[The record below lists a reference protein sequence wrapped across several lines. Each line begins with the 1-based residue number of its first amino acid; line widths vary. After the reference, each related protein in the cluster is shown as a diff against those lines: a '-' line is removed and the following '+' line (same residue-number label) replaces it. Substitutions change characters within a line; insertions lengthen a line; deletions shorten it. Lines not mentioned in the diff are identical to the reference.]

1 MLKGWGAGVMSQIEE
16 VSIDLSGNYRT
27 LVKKMLPNAVLVA
40 DRFPVIKLVNAELN
54 RAKIRK
60 IEQ

>member
-40 DRFPVIKLVNAELN
+40 DRPPVIKLVNAELN

>member
-1 MLKGWGAGVMSQIEE
+1 VLKGWGAGVMSQIEE

-40 DRFPVIKLVNAELN
+40 DRPPVIKLVNAELN